1 MNRIFL
7 VLCLALMGFGL
18 SSCTTYVED
27 SRPGYAY
34 RGGPSH
40 ARLHSLYRSNRYDNH
55 HRSSRY
61 DNDRRTVRYDST
73 RDRYRNRR
81 DRDRDYDRR
90 VVDTRVR
97 ASVSTPVR
105 LY

>member
-7 VLCLALMGFGL
+7 VLCLAIMGLGL

-40 ARLHSLYRSNRYDNH
+40 YRHHSSY
-55 HRSSRY
+55 RSSRY
-61 DNDRRTVRYDST
+61 DHDRRTVRYDST

-97 ASVSTPVR
+97 ASVSAPVR
-105 LY
+105 IY